1 MDTSSPFS
9 LHLLCALCALCDL
22 CGGLPHAPT
31 PPNVDLAG
39 HGRGDQ
45 RGAAL
50 LEKVDGA
57 LGFARE
63 SVQMSGT
70 IVEVNKNRRLL
81 RNRSAYPHSP
91 TAPVGDRQPACP
103 GQAAMRSSGTTTPPF
118 TQFQGNRSSMDTP
131 RTQIRTRTSASQ
143 ASGFTHWS

>member
-9 LHLLCALCALCDL
+9 LHLLCALCALC
-22 CGGLPHAPT
+22 GGLPHAPT
-31 PPNVDLAG
+31 PRNVDLAG

-63 SVQMSGT
+63 SVQMCGT
-70 IVEVNKNRRLL
+70 LVEVNKNHLLL

-91 TAPVGDRQPACP
+91 AAPAGGRQPACP
-103 GQAAMRSSGTTTPPF
+103 GKAAMRSSCTTTPTF
-118 TQFQGNRSSMDTP
+118 TQFQGSRSTIDTP
-131 RTQIRTRTSASQ
+131 RTQIRTRTSASK
-143 ASGFTHWS
+143 ASGFTPWS